1 MIDKIGEH
9 YTQSMTNFNKAKDH
23 SFAHALCNKYQL
35 SHKSLCVIVDD
46 VKASKT
52 LFNELSLYLNPNEVY
67 IFPESE
73 VLPYDH
79 FSTPQNIIKERFT
92 ILNRMK
98 EKSIVI
104 TTTKNLY
111 EKLPPISHFKSLS
124 TFSENDQ
131 ININDFLKIL
141 DSNNFKRKDKVEFT
155 NEYAHRGG
163 IVDVYTPI
171 YKSPIRIEFFDTT
184 IESIRFFD
192 EKTQSSLSSIKTFNL
207 SNGSLIPRNTP
218 SIELFKSKWRKYF
231 DKKDE
236 RDCTIFNKVSNGKE
250 TEGLEIYLPFFFET
264 TQAFKDIFSEY
275 EFLKTELTSSSHFEY
290 INQRFNDEDIDISR
304 PLINPKDLFFN
315 DSEVNNFIENLPV
328 FKIDNNYSDYSFD
341 LKNLNTNLSKSLTNF
356 NKVILLSNIASSINK
371 LQEDSNIPLKE
382 LDGQLND
389 LNDGVYFAKHPR
401 IRPLAYR
408 NEILVVHIEPNIE
421 KEIVNDVQ
429 ETSET
434 DIIDLN
440 PFNKNDL
447 VVHEKYGLGVYEG
460 LEVVETNNVTNE
472 YVKIRYIENENL
484 YVPLRNIN
492 LLSKYHKSRLLTDIQ
507 LDSISSN
514 KWTKKKEKALKQA
527 HDHAAEILDIESR
540 RARSSSPSLKVS
552 DDDFNK
558 FNSYFP
564 YHETKDQLIA
574 IDSIR
579 KDLSL
584 IKPMNRLIC
593 GDVGFGKTEVAMRA
607 AFISV
612 YSEKQAIVLCPSTI
626 LAKQHLESFTDR
638 FKESPISV
646 SLLNRH
652 ISLKNRK
659 ELVEKYNNKEI
670 DILVCTHAIFNQNI
684 DYSNTGLLVVD
695 EEHRFGIKQK
705 DLIKS
710 KQDNIHILY
719 LSATP
724 IPRTMNFVF
733 SGLKDFSFLNSP
745 PVNRLSIKS
754 FLKISD
760 NTILKE
766 SISREIQ
773 RGGQCFIL
781 QNNIS
786 KMQGLKNTLQT
797 LIPGIKIGIAHG
809 QLNKKDIASVMDGFS
824 SGEVDIL
831 ICTTIVEMG
840 LDIPNANTMIIEDS
854 HKLGLAQL
862 HQLRGRIGRSN
873 KQGYCYFLIPDVV
886 IPKLASE
893 RLESIVRLSKL
904 GSGYFIAQED
914 MELRGSGEILGDKQS
929 GHIASIGLSLY
940 LSMLKSAIK
949 LEKNDTKKEI
959 IKTDVNFFDSAFIS
973 NIYMP
978 STIERLKIYKLIYD
992 VDSHKDIQ
1000 KIKFFLEDTCGRIPR
1015 ETSNLLKNA
1024 TINQLIADLSM
1035 PKLTSTNEITS
1046 IQLSEAISDETILK
1060 LLELIKT
1067 NQSIYSFDDKN
1078 RFNIKINEPNG
1089 SLRRD
1094 KIIKLLNDLF

>member
-1 MIDKIGEH
+1 MI
-9 YTQSMTNFNKAKDH
+9 NFNKAKDH
-23 SFAHALCNKYQL
+23 SFAHALCKKYQQD
-35 SHKSLCVIVDD
+35 HKSLCVVVDD
-46 VKASKT
+46 VKTSKT
-52 LFNELSLYLNPNEVY
+52 LFNELRLYLKPNEVF

-79 FSTPQNIIKERFT
+79 FSTPQNIVKDRFT
-92 ILNRMK
+92 ILNTLK

-111 EKLPPISHFKSLS
+111 EKLPPISHFQSLS
-124 TFSENDQ
+124 TFSVNDQ
-131 ININDFLKIL
+131 VNINDFLKIL
-141 DSNNFKRKDKVEFT
+141 DSNNFKRKDKVEYT

-163 IVDVYTPI
+163 IVDIYTPI

-207 SNGSLIPRNTP
+207 SNGSLIPRNKP
-218 SIELFKSKWRKYF
+218 SVELFKARWRKYF

-236 RDCTIFNKVSNGKE
+236 RDCTIFNKVSDGKE
-250 TEGLEIYLPFFFET
+250 AEGLEIYLPFFFENT
-264 TQAFKDIFSEY
+264 HAFKDIFSEY
-275 EFLKTELTSSSHFEY
+275 EFLKVDLPESSYFNY
-290 INQRFNDEDIDISR
+290 INQRFNDENIDISR
-304 PLINPKDLFFN
+304 PLINPKDLFFS
-315 DSEVNNFIENLPV
+315 DSEVNNFLEYIPKFEIE
-328 FKIDNNYSDYSFD
+328 NNYSEYNFD
-341 LKNLNTNLSKSLTNF
+341 LRNLNTSLLKSQTNF
-356 NKVILLSNIASSINK
+356 NKVILLSNIASNVNK
-371 LQEDSNIPLKE
+371 LQEDSSIPLKE
-382 LDGQLND
+382 LNGQLND
-389 LNDGVYFAKHPR
+389 IGDGIYFARHPR
-401 IRPLAYR
+401 IRPLAFR
-408 NEILVVHIEPNIE
+408 NEILVVHIEADIE
-421 KEIVNDVQ
+421 KEIVDVVA
-429 ETSET
+429 ETSKT
-434 DIIDLN
+434 DIVDLN

-447 VVHEKYGLGVYEG
+447 VIHEKYGLGVYEG
-460 LEVVETNNVTNE
+460 LEVVETSSVTNE
-472 YVKIRYIENENL
+472 YVKIRYIGNEYL

-492 LLSKYHKSRLLTDIQ
+492 LLSKYHKSRLLTDIE

-540 RARSSSPSLKVS
+540 RASSSSLSLKVS
-552 DDDFNK
+552 NDEFDK

-564 YHETKDQLIA
+564 YNETKDQLIA
-574 IDSIR
+574 VDSIR

-607 AFISV
+607 AFVSV
-612 YSEKQAIVLCPSTI
+612 YSEKQVIVLCPSTI

-638 FKESPISV
+638 FKESPINV

-652 ISLKNRK
+652 ITLKDRK
-659 ELVEKYNNKEI
+659 VLVEKYNNKEI
-670 DILVCTHAIFNQNI
+670 DILISTHAIFNQKI
-684 DYSNTGLLVVD
+684 DYTNTGLLVVD

-754 FLKISD
+754 FLKVSD

-786 KMQGLKNTLQT
+786 KMQGLKNTLET
-797 LIPGIKIGIAHG
+797 LIAGVKIGIAHG
-809 QLNKKDIASVMDGFS
+809 QLNKKDIASVMDDFG
-824 SGEVDIL
+824 SGEIDIL

-873 KQGYCYFLIPDVV
+873 KQGYCYFLIPDAV

-949 LEKNDTKKEI
+949 IKKNDTNKEI

-973 NIYMP
+973 DIYMP
-978 STIERLKIYKLIYD
+978 STVERLKIYKLIYD
-992 VDSHKDIQ
+992 ADSHKDIQ
-1000 KIKFFLEDTCGRIPR
+1000 KIKFFLEDTCGRIPH

-1024 TINQLIADLSM
+1024 TINQLIADLRM
-1035 PKLTSTNEITS
+1035 PKLTSSSEITS
-1046 IQLSEAISDETILK
+1046 ILLSEAVSDGTILK

-1067 NQSIYSFDDKN
+1067 DQSIYSFDNKN
-1078 RFNIKINEPNG
+1078 RFNIKLIEQNG

-1094 KIIKLLNDLF
+1094 KIINILNDLF